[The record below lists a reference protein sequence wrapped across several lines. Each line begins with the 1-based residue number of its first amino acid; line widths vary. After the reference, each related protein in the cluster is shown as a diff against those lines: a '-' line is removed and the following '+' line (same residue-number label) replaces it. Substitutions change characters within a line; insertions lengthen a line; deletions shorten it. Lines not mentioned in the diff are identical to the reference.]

1 MNLNFSD
8 NHLLDDLV
16 DLKKWTGTQLVPA
29 HLLINADGWLY
40 SIREALRGA
49 KKSTRLVSS
58 RLLIVWKPIFK

>member
-1 MNLNFSD
+1 MNLKFSD
-8 NHLLDDLV
+8 NYLLDYLV

-29 HLLINADGWLY
+29 HLLKNADGWLH

-58 RLLIVWKPIFK
+58 RLIIMWKPIFK